1 MSITV
6 KQTFLNIK
14 SDFVKAA
21 QVYKTPLTPARVLFF
36 MITPSIVALML
47 YRLSHLLYMKNWRI
61 PAWLLWMFNQYLTG
75 TDIGPASV
83 IGESCF
89 IGHQVGTQ
97 IYGRIG
103 KNATMFATPGIGGGR
118 GEGDVGGGG
127 GLPCIGDNLVMGGRA
142 TILGPLRVG
151 DNVTIGACAFVVRD
165 VPSGSVV
172 NGRPSPIVTPSES
185 TEKQDM
191 AA

>member
-6 KQTFLNIK
+6 RQTLHNIK

-21 QVYKTPLTPARVLFF
+21 LIYKTPLSISRVLFL
-36 MITPSIVALML
+36 MITPSIVALTL
-47 YRLSHLLYMKNWRI
+47 YRISHLLYMKGWRI
-61 PAWLLWMFNQYLTG
+61 PAWLVWMFNQYLTG
-75 TDIGPASV
+75 TDIGPATS

-118 GEGDVGGGG
+118 SEGDVGGGD
-127 GLPCIGDNLVMGGRA
+127 GLPCVGDNLIMGGRA
-142 TILGPLRVG
+142 TILGTVRVG
-151 DNVTIGACAFVVRD
+151 DNVTIGACAFVSRD
-165 VPSGSVV
+165 VPSGAVV
-172 NGRPSPIVTPSES
+172 NGRPSQVVTKP
-185 TEKQDM
+185 
-191 AA
+191 AAERE